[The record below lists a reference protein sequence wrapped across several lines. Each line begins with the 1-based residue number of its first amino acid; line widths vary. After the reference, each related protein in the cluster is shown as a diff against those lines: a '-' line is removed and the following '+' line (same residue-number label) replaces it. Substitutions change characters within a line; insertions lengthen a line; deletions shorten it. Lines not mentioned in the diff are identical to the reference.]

1 MTATTSTDLDNV
13 HLAHGCAS
21 GSLEPYRGIC
31 LVVEPVSLD
40 AALERARAYAKAQ
53 TDDVFVHRVTVS
65 GLFVVHDVDV
75 DVREALDGEGFPGD
89 TTAELDRYESLG
101 FDALRFRDAD
111 PTGREHTTIRLVS
124 RRAVEAAT
132 SIEVLTADDF

>member
-1 MTATTSTDLDNV
+1 MTATTRTDLDNV

-21 GSLEPYRGIC
+21 GSLVAYRGLC

-53 TDDVFVHRVTVS
+53 ADDFYVHRVTVS
-65 GLFVVHDVDV
+65 GKFVVHDVDV
-75 DVREALDGEGFPGD
+75 DVRAALDGEGFPGD
-89 TTAELDRYESLG
+89 SAKELAKFESLG
-101 FDALRFRDAD
+101 FDAIRFRDCD
-111 PTGREHTTIRLVS
+111 PTGREHYTLRLVS

-132 SIEVLTADDF
+132 SIEVLTHNDF